1 MRKGQPARIEGGEK
15 SFRIR
20 TTDGRTLTLTREDVE
35 GLEEGIRRQVLERA
49 TPAAPA
55 PALPPIDFS
64 KLKQGRWTNIPGSG
78 GVAPLAPASPDLD
91 SGLHMDQSAATPSR
105 ASSALGMYR
114 DGQMG
119 QRPMTHDVGEAM
131 AEAALMA
138 LPGTYGGAIGGSLV
152 GGLGKTALQKGL
164 LGLLGGAGGSMA
176 ADAGTRRLATQIDPA
191 GMKKSEARQAALRKS
206 NPGAAVA
213 MQALPG
219 MALGGRPTGNALD
232 LLTGAATGAGVDIA
246 SRLAGGEK
254 LGQIDPQSVA
264 ASAILGALPGAP
276 RGAERAAA
284 AVRSSGP
291 LARAAIEAPAYML
304 VGAGAPGGV
313 PPKGAR
319 QRQAYWHNY
328 EIAVPE
334 DTFTRI
340 GIPKARVRANVTAL
354 LGKHPDQFSSEE
366 ELSEHARYVFESPT
380 HVLPASKPEYA
391 LLIRQ
396 NGGDKAAVVELEKK
410 QGNYHVKSVYTM
422 EPGQLEVKLERIES
436 QPVGRLSTGPAS
448 VRYGSIAPS
457 GSSAQGAVVPLDT
470 SSAGNSIIPNQPIQ
484 PKRIPGTDIAT
495 FPDDAASIPNRT
507 PVDLLASVDGTAD
520 PGTTPP
526 AAPPDLSQ
534 RMTVAQQ
541 DDLATRLGVQIAGD
555 PGDRR
560 TFADM
565 TAAALKNREPI
576 SRRIDDML
584 RTGNLDTAPEVRYVA
599 AVRQAEAEE
608 RLASTTGPERDA
620 LLAEIGAMGRLMR
633 RGAGEAARS
642 LAFQRALAPE
652 PWAVADVLSQ
662 ADDLTDGKL
671 SVSARQA
678 LASMAQE
685 AGKARDAVDARIEA
699 TAQDVEERIAAGEL
713 DLAAAKAQL
722 EAAKKKL
729 RGLRRA
735 VTVTSKRT
743 AKVDA
748 EVEARQQAQAQR
760 LRQAADQRMGNLA
773 APPAA
778 RPKRENPFVD
788 VALAEYAKGSRD
800 LQAWARGVQERLGTT
815 LDQDF
820 LDDLYTEAAGLY
832 RAEHLPVDQVRR
844 RMARK
849 IEAEIERT
857 RPWFHKMLSQPK
869 KYGDFV
875 QSMASSFDFSGLL
888 RQGGNVALA
897 HPVMAARA
905 ARDMFQAARSES
917 NATFIEGQ
925 ILARQSTLHGDPD
938 HYDKVGLEITR
949 LSEDELEEQF
959 RKSGLAERIPGV
971 QGSERAYATVLNRM
985 RADLYD
991 DLAKGLPREDLESR
1005 KAVAGYVNIVTAK
1018 GDFSPEMKRRLAT
1031 HAEIVWSPRMYLSQY
1046 QMMVPGSTAAYRS
1059 GISKEARQTIV
1070 GEWAVTTAA
1079 RAALMVATGSALAS
1093 TGAGE
1098 LGIDPR
1104 KTGFGIARINLP
1116 SGKTI
1121 EIDMIGT
1128 MRTEARLLARML
1140 GGGAADD
1147 NPITGELGS
1156 QIDYNPTKLVGDF
1169 VIGKLRPPLQMGG
1182 NVLRGEDTQGRPF
1195 GPAEFA
1201 LSHTPIGAQE
1211 LVRALQM
1218 QGIDAPDAVAIVGAI
1233 GGNAFGAGTSVKDRW
1248 MEEFDRQLDRRMN
1261 QAQGRMRSRMGLP
1274 PEDNSPL
1281 GRLGRFTGIGQ

>member
-35 GLEEGIRRQVLERA
+35 GLDEVRRRQVLERT
-49 TPAAPA
+49 TPKGDAQ
-55 PALPPIDFS
+55 LPPIDFS
-64 KLKQGRWTNIPGSG
+64 KLTPGRWANIPGSG
-78 GVAPLAPASPDLD
+78 GVASLPPIVPD
-91 SGLHMDQSAATPSR
+91 SGLHMDESAATPSK

-114 DGQMG
+114 GGQIG
-119 QRPMTHDVGEAM
+119 RRPMAADVGEALG
-131 AEAALMA
+131 EAALMA
-138 LPGTYGGAIGGSLV
+138 LPGTYGGAIAGSV
-152 GGLGKTALQKGL
+152 AGGLGRTALQKGL
-164 LGLLGGAGGSMA
+164 LGLLGGVGGSMA
-176 ADAGTRRLATQIDPA
+176 ADAGTRRIATDIDPA

-206 NPGAAVA
+206 NPGAAIA
-213 MQALPG
+213 MQSLPG

-232 LLTGAATGAGVDIA
+232 LLTGAATGAGVDLA

-276 RGAERAAA
+276 RGAERAVA

-328 EIAVPE
+328 AVNVPDE
-334 DTFTRI
+334 TFAQL
-340 GIPKARVRANVTAL
+340 GIKKAVVRANVNAL
-354 LGKHPDQFSSEE
+354 LQKHSDQFASEE
-366 ELSEHARYVFESPT
+366 DLGAHLQYVLESPT

-391 LLIRQ
+391 LLVRQ
-396 NGGDKAAVVELEKK
+396 NGGDKAAVIEVEMT
-410 QGNYHVKSVYTM
+410 QGRYHVKSAYTM
-422 EPGQLEVKLERIES
+422 EPGQLQVKLKRLES

-448 VRYGSIAPS
+448 VRYGSAAPS
-457 GSSAQGAVVPLDT
+457 GFSAQGAVVPLDT

-507 PVDLLASVDGTAD
+507 PVDLLASVEG
-520 PGTTPP
+520 
-526 AAPPDLSQ
+526 APEQSL

-541 DDLATRLGVQIAGD
+541 DDLAKRLGVQIAGD

-560 TFADM
+560 TFADL
-565 TAAALKNREPI
+565 TAAALANREPI

-608 RLASTTGPERDA
+608 RLATTTGPERDA

-652 PWAVADVLSQ
+652 PWAVADVLSR
-662 ADDLTDGKL
+662 AEDLTDGKL
-671 SVSARQA
+671 SVSARQS
-678 LASMAQE
+678 LAAMAQE
-685 AGKARDAVDARIEA
+685 AGVARDAVDAKIEA
-699 TAQDVEERIAAGEL
+699 KAQDVEAKIAAGEL

-729 RGLRRA
+729 KGLRRA

-743 AKVDA
+743 AKTDA
-748 EVEARQQAQAQR
+748 EVATRQQAQAER

-800 LQAWARGVQERLGTT
+800 LQAWARGVQQRLGTK
-815 LDQDF
+815 LDQEF
-820 LDDLYTEAAGLY
+820 LDDLFTEAAGLY
-832 RAEHLPVDQVRR
+832 RAEHLPVDQVRK

-857 RPWFHKMLSQPK
+857 RPWFHKMLSQPR

-917 NATFIEGQ
+917 NAKFIEGQ
-925 ILARQSTLHGDPD
+925 ILARQSTIHGDPD

-991 DLAKGLPREDLESR
+991 DMAKGLPKDDLESR

-1046 QMMVPGSTAAYRS
+1046 QMMMPGSTAAYRS
-1059 GISKEARQTIV
+1059 GISKEARQKIV

-1098 LGIDPR
+1098 IELNPR
-1104 KTGFGIARINLP
+1104 KTSIGIARINLP

-1121 EIDMIGT
+1121 EIDMLGT
-1128 MRTEARLLARML
+1128 MRTEARLLARL
-1140 GGGAADD
+1140 LNGGVADD
-1147 NPITGELGS
+1147 NPITGEAGS
-1156 QIDYNPTKLVGDF
+1156 QMEYSFFKNIWDFGVG
-1169 VIGKLRPPLQMGG
+1169 KARPPLKMLA
-1182 NVLRGEDTQGRPF
+1182 NVMDGEDTQGRPF